1 MDYADNYEKQEKIA
15 ILLNDPMTKE
25 AISNIQELR
34 LGIQALLDE

>member
-1 MDYADNYEKQEKIA
+1 MDYADDYEKHEKIA

-34 LGIQALLDE
+34 LSIQALLDE